1 MMKTQMLILRQDGYN
16 RGNVLHLCLEWHV
29 SWAKGKTEDQLYKYR
44 EITEKKPIPGM
55 SSRFG
60 RVAQSTCVYGS
71 GTCAWTVR
79 EGPNQ
84 DDFASHI
91 RARSDW
97 EFSKQSPSSSVK
109 DLLDRSQSG
118 G

>member
-1 MMKTQMLILRQDGYN
+1 MARKLGQEED
-16 RGNVLHLCLEWHV
+16 RGPIVQV
-29 SWAKGKTEDQLYKYR
+29 QGGKR
-44 EITEKKPIPGM
+44 EEAIPGM

-60 RVAQSTCVYGS
+60 WVAQSTCVYGS
-71 GTCAWTVR
+71 GICAWTVR

-84 DDFASHI
+84 DDFTSHT

-97 EFSKQSPSSSVK
+97 EFSKQPLSSCVEA
-109 DLLDRSQSG
+109 LLDRSQSG